1 MQVRRLFFAVC
12 VVLVCAT
19 VAAADAIED
28 AAAAYNRGDYTRAAR
43 LLRPLAEQGNARAQF
58 SEGA

>member
-1 MQVRRLFFAVC
+1 MRRFFFAVC

-28 AAAAYNRGDYTRAAR
+28 AESTYNRGDYARAAR
-43 LLRPLAEQGNARAQF
+43 LLRPLAELGPCVALF